1 MAAFIIIRNIVSYA
15 SFKVAGLGLNP
26 ASVTCLLCEL
36 REVTLCPSLSF
47 LNSRF
52 LNS

>member
-26 ASVTCLLCEL
+26 ACHMPAV
-36 REVTLCPSLSF
+36 
-47 LNSRF
+47 
-52 LNS
+52 